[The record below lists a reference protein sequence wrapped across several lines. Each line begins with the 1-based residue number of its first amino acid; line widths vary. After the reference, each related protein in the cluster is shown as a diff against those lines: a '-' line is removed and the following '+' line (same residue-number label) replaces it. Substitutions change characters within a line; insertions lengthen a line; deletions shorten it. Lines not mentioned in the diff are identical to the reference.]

1 MGTDIY
7 GFIECRRG
15 YSADGGPAPVWQPA
29 IELGHL
35 YDTRDYDAFGSL
47 FGVRNHHGAFEPLA
61 PGRGLPED
69 ASETVARE
77 HLGHGTTW
85 ISWAEL
91 AAADWDEATAE
102 PDTYLHR
109 YRRRSPGDAWVFE
122 ERAFPV
128 DRLAE
133 LSGLTPPGG
142 GHGWPAGTEW
152 EDGDVLLRIEP
163 LTRRQ
168 TVHTATWAPVLTVMR
183 VLAELH
189 GGTCVRLSVWF
200 D

>member
-7 GFIECRRG
+7 GFIECRHG
-15 YSADGGPAPVWQPA
+15 YSADGGPAPFWQPA
-29 IELGHL
+29 IELDHL
-35 YDTRDYDAFGSL
+35 YDARDYATFGSL
-47 FGVRNHHGAFEPLA
+47 FGVRNPQGALEPLA
-61 PGRGLPED
+61 AGRGLPGD
-69 ASETVARE
+69 VSEAVARA
-77 HLGHGTTW
+77 HLGHSTTW

-91 AAADWDEATAE
+91 AEADWDEATPG

-133 LSGLTPPGG
+133 FSGLTPPRE
-142 GHGWPAGTEW
+142 GWPSGTEW
-152 EDGDVLLRIEP
+152 QDGDVLLRVEP

-168 TVHTATWAPVLTVMR
+168 TVHTATWSPVLTVMR
-183 VLAELH
+183 ILAERH
-189 GGTCVRLSVWF
+189 GAASVRLVVWF